1 MSLTYS
7 KIEEMP
13 DIQVGQLQ
21 VKQTESTSFF
31 YLYILLYSYNFIYA
45 CIREQLVLPWLNKST
60 YAGKKKLKCV
70 TTKQLLSD
78 RQIVPYLW
86 ERQRADLSVY
96 SVSAPTKTKFWKIS
110 QAEEEKMFSLF
121 WKRKIII
128 KNNQCEVTK
137 EDYTNTAL
145 NKCNESSG
153 QSLTSMLLFIRPLAS
168 AKSGCLVL
176 IYASSMA
183 TKLCTWKSI
192 QKIGFSD

>member
-1 MSLTYS
+1 MCRKEEVKVRYHKAVTLRQTNCTLSLGTAEGRSLSLFRLCSYKN
-7 KIEEMP
+7 KIFEKYH
-13 DIQVGQLQ
+13 
-21 VKQTESTSFF
+21 KQ
-31 YLYILLYSYNFIYA
+31 
-45 CIREQLVLPWLNKST
+45 
-60 YAGKKKLKCV
+60 KKRK
-70 TTKQLLSD
+70 
-78 RQIVPYLW
+78 
-86 ERQRADLSVY
+86 
-96 SVSAPTKTKFWKIS
+96 
-110 QAEEEKMFSLF
+110 FSLF

-183 TKLCTWKSI
+183 TKLCT
-192 QKIGFSD
+192 